1 MAQWFRRRS
10 LKCEKFTDDRQ
21 RTPSD
26 GNSSPGP
33 RSRWTKKPLVLF
45 YVLKILEDVVW
56 VEDGEKLRRYNV
68 YKGLILVATCSYKI
82 SIFIEEINTFI
93 GNLLVSFDLYYLINL
108 VTTLSWPPTRDTRN
122 YQLLVICHER
132 SNVTSLNL
140 SLKKK
145 VKTQQKNN
153 KAVLKLWNYR

>member
-1 MAQWFRRRS
+1 LAQWFWRRS
-10 LKCEKFTDDRQ
+10 LKCEKFTDDGRQ
-21 RTPSD
+21 VMAIVHLD
-26 GNSSPGP
+26 LW
-33 RSRWTKKPLVLF
+33 SRWTKKPLVLF
-45 YVLKILEDVVW
+45 YVIKILEDVVW

-108 VTTLSWPPTRDTRN
+108 VTTVSWPPTRDTRN

-145 VKTQQKNN
+145 VKTQQKNH